1 MNILQFLKDYWTQIV
16 FFIGGA
22 AGFIGILKANK
33 EATKCSLRNDIL
45 QIYNEC
51 KDKRE
56 ISLYQLDA
64 ISLSYELYKKL
75 KGNSFV
81 EEIYNE
87 IKTFKKI

>member
-22 AGFIGILKANK
+22 AGFIGIF
-33 EATKCSLRNDIL
+33 
-45 QIYNEC
+45 NEC